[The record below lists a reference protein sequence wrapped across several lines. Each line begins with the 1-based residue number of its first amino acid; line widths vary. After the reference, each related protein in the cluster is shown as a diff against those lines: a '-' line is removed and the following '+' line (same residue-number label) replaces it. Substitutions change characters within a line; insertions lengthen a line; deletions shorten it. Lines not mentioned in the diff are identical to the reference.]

1 MGASDL
7 KFSPRGELVAPKR
20 QLPDD
25 PHPEADERFHRLLRA
40 MVNAPEPEPDEKT
53 QSEES
58 QTSNA
63 ENDEG
68 CADIQTPTDT
78 SEDAS

>member
-1 MGASDL
+1 MAN
-7 KFSPRGELVAPKR
+7 RKR
-20 QLPDD
+20 VIPDD
-25 PHPEADERFHRLLRA
+25 PHPEAEERFHRLLRA
-40 MVNAPEPEPDEKT
+40 MVSAPEPEPDEKT

-58 QTSNA
+58 QTSDG
-63 ENDEG
+63 ESGED